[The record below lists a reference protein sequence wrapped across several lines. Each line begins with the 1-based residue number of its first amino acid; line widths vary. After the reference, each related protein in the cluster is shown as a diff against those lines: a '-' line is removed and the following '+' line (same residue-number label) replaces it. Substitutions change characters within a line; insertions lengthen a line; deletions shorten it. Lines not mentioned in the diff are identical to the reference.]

1 MLQFNIDVVIA
12 WSTGVKP
19 VPKNHATATPEI
31 QFREMCQAWLKLK
44 QMQGKRDSKSTL
56 LSQCKENMMQ
66 ENNVVV
72 ERDD

>member
-1 MLQFNIDVVIA
+1 MPLQ
-12 WSTGVKP
+12 
-19 VPKNHATATPEI
+19 TPEI
-31 QFREMCQAWLKLK
+31 QFREMCQAWLTLK
-44 QMQGKRDSKSTL
+44 RMHGKRDSKSTL